1 MGQPVNPKEVTR
13 EAFQADVERVGELL
27 AMLTADALVLG
38 IKVPGIIVQLTG
50 ELDRWA
56 KTLR

>member
-1 MGQPVNPKEVTR
+1 MSDPREVTR

-27 AMLTADALVLG
+27 AMLTADALVLD

>member
-1 MGQPVNPKEVTR
+1 MSDPREVTR
-13 EAFQADVERVGELL
+13 QAFQTDLQRVGELL
-27 AMLTADALVLG
+27 AMLTADALILD